1 MSEQLIGQ
9 MRDARLRT
17 LALVEDLPD
26 EKFIVSKM
34 DVVNPFLW
42 ELGHVAFFYDA
53 FVRGYLDGSPCMLDR
68 AERMFDSFE
77 VDHDVRWDL
86 RLPSRGET
94 LEYMSRVV
102 ASLEERLGARQP
114 SAQESYCYQLSILHE
129 DMHGEAFTYMRQT
142 LGYARPTLAVA
153 EPSPRGA
160 LPGDVDVPGG
170 RFELG
175 SDPERDEFV
184 FDNEK
189 WGHPVDVASFKIAR
203 APVTNAQFAEFIT
216 GGGYADEELWGVKGL
231 DWLRRTG
238 VDCPEY
244 WIRREGDWCSREFDR
259 ETILQPDHP
268 VRHVSFFEAE
278 AFCRWAGRR
287 LPTEAEWEMA
297 ASLDPST
304 GEKLRYPWGEDSPT
318 PDHANLDTRVMG
330 TVDVADHPAGDS
342 PSGCRQM
349 LGNVWEWTASAFYPF
364 PGYIVDLPYREY
376 SAPWFGYRKVL
387 KGGAF
392 ATRSRLVTNT
402 HRNFFDPNRRD
413 VFGGFRTC
421 AL

>member
-1 MSEQLIGQ
+1 MLDRLIDH

-17 LALVEDLPD
+17 LALVEDLSD
-26 EKFIVSKM
+26 EKLVVCRM

-53 FVRGYLDGSPCMLDR
+53 CVRGYLDKSPYMLEDAHR
-68 AERMFDSFE
+68 IYDSFE

-94 LEYMSRVV
+94 LEYMSRVA
-102 ASLEERLGARQP
+102 ASLEDRLGDRGP

-129 DMHGEAFTYMRQT
+129 DMHGEAFTHMRQT
-142 LGYARPTLAVA
+142 LGFSPPTLLVTDLQ
-153 EPSPRGA
+153 PKGA
-160 LPGDVDVPGG
+160 LSGDVEVPGG
-170 RFELG
+170 LFEPG
-175 SDPERDEFV
+175 ADPEGDQFV

-189 WGHPVDVASFKIAR
+189 WAHPVEVASFKVAR
-203 APVTNAQFAEFIT
+203 APVTNSQYTEFVLD
-216 GGGYADEELWGVKGL
+216 GGYADEELWSIKGL
-231 DWLRRTG
+231 VWLRRTG
-238 VDCPEY
+238 ATCPQY
-244 WIRREGDWCSREFDR
+244 WVQTDQGWCFRDFDR
-259 ETILQPDHP
+259 ETILQSNQP

-297 ASLDPST
+297 ASLDPSS
-304 GEKLRYPWGEDSPT
+304 GRKLRYPWGDDMPA
-318 PDHANLDTRVMG
+318 PAHANLDTRVMG

-342 PSGCRQM
+342 PVGCRQM
-349 LGNVWEWTASAFYPF
+349 LGNVWEWTASAFYPY

-387 KGGAF
+387 KGGGF
-392 ATRSRLVTNT
+392 ATRSRLVNNT
-402 HRNFFDPNRRD
+402 YRNFFEPKRRD
-413 VFGGFRTC
+413 VFSGFRTC